1 MNLPTPAIVAQ
12 SAVRRLPRAGLALLC
27 LAYLLPGFIGR
38 DPWRSADINAFGYML
53 GMAQGGTSWL
63 TPVLAGYPAQP
74 DALLPYW
81 LGALAIQWGSPLLAA
96 DAAARIPF
104 VLLLALALA
113 ATWQAVYGLARTR
126 QAQPVVFAFGGEA
139 QPADYARAIADGGL
153 LALIAC
159 LGLAMLA
166 HETSPALA
174 QLAFSALAF
183 SAVVD
188 FLRAKARAAAS
199 LMLALGGLALS
210 GAPAIAVLL
219 GLGSSVIVGLH
230 VGRYEDSPHSGRE
243 AAASHG
249 DDFSGRAQPPAA
261 ATDGRRRVLLV
272 LLCTAVAAL
281 LATGFDL
288 WRWRIQPLPADL
300 AQFKGLA
307 RLLLW
312 FGWPATPLAIWTL
325 WRWRR
330 LWRSPHLALP
340 LWLLSLAIAT
350 ALLTTAADRSLLL
363 GLPALAALAAFA
375 LPTLSRTVTA
385 VIDWFTLL
393 FFSGWALV
401 VWVVWLAMQTGF
413 PAKPAANV
421 ARLAPGYTP
430 EMSWLALVVALAASL
445 AWVALVRWRVG
456 RHRAAIWKSLVL
468 PAGGA
473 TLGWVLVMTLLL
485 GPLNYSLSNTRLV
498 RQITAI
504 TSAAPGCAELRG
516 LGPGLVT
523 ALRYHSRM
531 RLETVSDSGCSWLL
545 AVDNASAV
553 ASTVDDNR
561 WSAQGPVLYGPR
573 GGEGV
578 QVYRLLASR

>member
-12 SAVRRLPRAGLALLC
+12 SAVRRLPRAGLVLLC
-27 LAYLLPGFIGR
+27 LAYLLPGFVGR
-38 DPWRSADINAFGYML
+38 DPWRSADITAFGYML

-63 TPVLAGYPAQP
+63 TPVLAGYPGQP

-81 LGALAIQWGSPLLAA
+81 LGALAIQWGSPVIPA

-126 QAQPVVFAFGGEA
+126 QAQPVMFAFGGEA

-166 HETSPALA
+166 HETTPALA

-188 FLRAKARAAAS
+188 FLRGKARGSAS
-199 LMLALGGLALS
+199 LLVALGGLSLS

-219 GLGSSVIVGLH
+219 GLGSSVIVGIH
-230 VGRYEDSPHSGRE
+230 VGRDGNAGISAGD
-243 AAASHG
+243 AA
-249 DDFSGRAQPPAA
+249 P
-261 ATDGRRRVLLV
+261 ATDLQTGGAGPHEALSRGRRRILLV
-272 LLCTAVAAL
+272 LLCTAIAAL
-281 LATGFDL
+281 LATLLDL
-288 WRWRIQPLPADL
+288 WRWRIQPLPTDPQ
-300 AQFKGLA
+300 QFKGLA
-307 RLLLW
+307 RLFLW
-312 FGWPATPLAIWTL
+312 FGWPATPLALWTL

-330 LWRSPHLALP
+330 LWRSPHLGLP
-340 LWLLSLAIAT
+340 LWLLVLTIGT
-350 ALLTTAADRSLLL
+350 ALSTSAADRSLLL

-421 ARLAPGYTP
+421 ARLAPGFTP
-430 EMSWLALVVALAASL
+430 EMSWPALLVALTASL
-445 AWVALVRWRVG
+445 AWLALVRWRVG
-456 RHRAAIWKSLVL
+456 RHPAAIWKSLVL

-473 TLGWVLVMTLLL
+473 TLGWILVMTLLM
-485 GPLNYSLSNTRLV
+485 GPLNYSLGNVRLV
-498 RQITAI
+498 QQITAI
-504 TSAAPGCAELRG
+504 TSTAPGCVEPRG
-516 LGPGLVT
+516 LSPGLVT
-523 ALRYHSRM
+523 ALRYHSDM
-531 RLETVSDSGCSWLL
+531 HLETDRDSACRWLL
-545 AVDNASAV
+545 AVDNASESVWA
-553 ASTVDDNR
+553 VDDNR

-578 QVYRLLASR
+578 QVYRLLADR